1 LEDASDGPFYVTPDQ
16 RDAWSKMMSNKNA
29 DSITEPN
36 GDAAAEKATGQAYWT
51 IPGTAARVVYSLP
64 LFQDIDFAVNE
75 GYRKIPHGGIEI
87 GALLFGSVDQS
98 GATIEA
104 FRRIE
109 CEHVFG
115 PSFILSDRDLSVLEA
130 QIQNAPSD
138 PDLQDLQLIGW
149 FLAHTRG
156 PLQLTDPELELFDR
170 FFPNPGQL
178 TLLVK
183 PERFQPTLFGF
194 LVRGADG
201 KMARDASQDAVILPL
216 PGRAGR
222 STPGAAGP
230 QPSLT
235 APKGSRSVAPRQP
248 GQRPVSEPQQEE
260 GMGQAAAVPEN
271 SLAGS
276 LDGHL
281 LDSPPEK
288 PEEESAADIRAARR
302 RFKFEEARQLAEGE
316 QSAVRPQL
324 ISDAA
329 EESFPSAALPTRKQ
343 RSKRLELPESEANPN
358 FYREFSDLGARPAA
372 AHSFRLMLVL
382 PLAALIGSAVGY
394 VAYRQI
400 PSPIIPLNAHGMA
413 QSVLVSWP
421 PTETRKATYAAIR
434 VDDSAPV
441 PLSPGEKATGQ
452 LELSAT
458 PDMKIELI
466 THNWLRNSRG
476 IVRFVKADIPPPQ
489 TAPSVQPQP

>member
-1 LEDASDGPFYVTPDQ
+1 
-16 RDAWSKMMSNKNA
+16 MSNKNS
-29 DSITEPN
+29 DSITEHN
-36 GDAAAEKATGQAYWT
+36 GDTAAENAAEQAYWT

-115 PSFILSDRDLSVLEA
+115 PSFILSDRDLSVLET

-201 KMARDASQDAVILPL
+201 KMPRDASQDAVILPL

-222 STPGAAGP
+222 SMPGAVAGP

-235 APKGSRSVAPRQP
+235 ASKGSRGVAPRP
-248 GQRPVSEPQQEE
+248 PAQRPVSELTQEE
-260 GMGQAAAVPEN
+260 VGPAAAAP
-271 SLAGS
+271 
-276 LDGHL
+276 DI
-281 LDSPPEK
+281 SPDK
-288 PEEESAADIRAARR
+288 LEEESSVDIRAARR
-302 RFKFEEARQLAEGE
+302 RFKFEEARQLAE
-316 QSAVRPQL
+316 QSAARPEL

-329 EESFPSAALPTRKQ
+329 EESFPSAAVPTRKQ
-343 RSKRLELPESEANPN
+343 RSKRLVLPESEANPD
-358 FYREFSDLGARPAA
+358 FYRELSDLGARPAA
-372 AHSFRLMLVL
+372 HPFRLMLVL

-400 PSPIIPLNAHGMA
+400 PSPIIPLNARGVA

-421 PTETRKATYAAIR
+421 STETRNATYAAIR

-476 IVRFVKADIPPPQ
+476 IVRFVKADTPAQ
-489 TAPSVQPQP
+489 TTPAIEPQP

>member
-1 LEDASDGPFYVTPDQ
+1 
-16 RDAWSKMMSNKNA
+16 MMSNKNA

-36 GDAAAEKATGQAYWT
+36 ADAAADKPAEQAYWT
-51 IPGTAARVVYSLP
+51 ISGTTARVVYSLP

-138 PDLQDLQLIGW
+138 PDLRDLRLIGW

-201 KMARDASQDAVILPL
+201 KMPRDASQDAVILPL

-235 APKGSRSVAPRQP
+235 APKGSRSVTPRQP
-248 GQRPVSEPQQEE
+248 AQPTVSEPQHED
-260 GMGQAAAVPEN
+260 GAAGQAAAAPEN
-271 SLAGS
+271 PLAGS
-276 LDGHL
+276 LGGHL
-281 LDSPPEK
+281 LDSPLDK
-288 PEEESAADIRAARR
+288 PEDESAADIRAARR
-302 RFKFEEARQLAEGE
+302 RFKFEEARLLAEGQSE
-316 QSAVRPQL
+316 QAAARPQL
-324 ISDAA
+324 APDTGEFSPA
-329 EESFPSAALPTRKQ
+329 EKSFSSAAAHTRKK
-343 RSKRLELPESEANPN
+343 RSKELDLPGSEANRD
-358 FYREFSDLGARPAA
+358 FYREFSDLSAKPA

-400 PSPIIPLNAHGMA
+400 PSPIIPLNARGVA

-421 PTETRKATYAAIR
+421 STETRNATYAAIR

-476 IVRFVKADIPPPQ
+476 IVRFVKADTPLAQ
-489 TAPSVQPQP
+489 TTPSVEPQP

>member
-1 LEDASDGPFYVTPDQ
+1 
-16 RDAWSKMMSNKNA
+16 MMSNKNA

-36 GDAAAEKATGQAYWT
+36 GDAAADNAAEQAYWT
-51 IPGTAARVVYSLP
+51 IPGTSARVVYSLP

-87 GALLFGSVDQS
+87 GALLFGSVDQN

-115 PSFILSDRDLSVLEA
+115 PSFILSDRDLSVLET
-130 QIQNAPSD
+130 QIQNASSD

-201 KMARDASQDAVILPL
+201 KMPRDASQDAIILPL

-248 GQRPVSEPQQEE
+248 AQRPVSEPPQEE
-260 GMGQAAAVPEN
+260 GLGQVAAAP
-271 SLAGS
+271 
-276 LDGHL
+276 DG
-281 LDSPPEK
+281 PPDK

-302 RFKFEEARQLAEGE
+302 RFKFEEARQLAEGQGE
-316 QSAVRPQL
+316 QSVARPQL

-329 EESFPSAALPTRKQ
+329 EESFPSAAVPSRKM
-343 RSKRLELPESEANPN
+343 RSKGLVLPESEANPD
-358 FYREFSDLGARPAA
+358 FYREFPDLGARPAGY
-372 AHSFRLMLVL
+372 SSRLMLVL

-400 PSPIIPLNAHGMA
+400 PSPIIPLNAHGVA

-421 PTETRKATYAAIR
+421 PTETRNATYAAIR

-476 IVRFVKADIPPPQ
+476 IVRFVKADTPPAQ
-489 TAPSVQPQP
+489 TTPGVEPQP